1 MVLNL
6 PDYSSS
12 LLSNGLLSKSTE
24 VFILLIYRYWAVYYL
39 GHCEESCYM
48 HAFFLF
54 FVCLFLVFCFFY
66 FILKISLLCLSLYD
80 SSVNIHT
87 FFLTIRFK
95 IFTSPTYLDACKWPS
110 LYRIVPSIHDFIVLV
125 DSVFFPYITSLKIYI
140 YC

>member
-54 FVCLFLVFCFFY
+54 FVCLFLVFFLFCFF
-66 FILKISLLCLSLYD
+66 
-80 SSVNIHT
+80 V
-87 FFLTIRFK
+87 FL
-95 IFTSPTYLDACKWPS
+95 
-110 LYRIVPSIHDFIVLV
+110 
-125 DSVFFPYITSLKIYI
+125 VFFFVFCFFFFGNYIF
-140 YC
+140 